1 MAVLKMTFNFKWVLF
16 FPLNKG
22 AMPFIRTSGLIL
34 RFLSI
39 SLFAAALGFNAYAEE
54 SKKILLQGKVLDPAR
69 APIAGAIVKAIL
81 DGRSSGP
88 STVSDQSGEFSLSLE
103 PGIYAVTTFAEGFEE
118 NALTVDLTSKGHP
131 PLTLMLQ
138 IGSLSNTITVVGTD
152 YETPAINSALKTLTS
167 LRDTPQ
173 SISVVTREQI
183 NDQLLSSIGDV
194 VRYTPGITAH
204 QGENNRDQ
212 IVIRGVSSSADFF
225 LNGVRDDVQYYR
237 DLYNVD
243 RVEILRGPNAMI
255 FGRGGGGGVINRVTK
270 QPAFAPFR
278 EITLQGGSF
287 NDKRVSVDLNQP
299 FNSRIAFRLDG
310 VYEDFDSFRDFVGIE
325 RYGINPTLTI
335 NPGGQTK
342 ITLGYEFFRDY
353 RTADRGIP
361 SFNARPADTDIST
374 YFGDPHQSYVRAHVN
389 LGSAVVEHQTG
400 GLNIR
405 NATQLGA
412 YDRGYQNF
420 VPGAVS
426 ADKESVSI
434 SAYNNATER
443 FNIFN
448 QTDLTYG
455 VSTGRIRHTILAGTE
470 AGRQL
475 TDNFRNTGFFN
486 NTATSIN
493 APFANPTISTP
504 VTFRQSPTDADNHVH
519 TSLASGYAQDQLD
532 LSRFVQVVAG
542 LRFDHFDLKFH
553 NNRNGEDLRRIDN
566 LVSPRVGI
574 IVKPVTQVSIYGNY
588 SVSYLPSSGDQFS
601 SLTTITQQLKPE
613 KFNNYEVG
621 VKWDL
626 GRSLALT
633 TAVYRLERKNT
644 RSTDPNDPTRIVQT
658 GSQRTNGYEIG
669 LSGSIL
675 RSWHFTGGY
684 AYQDAFI
691 TSATTVARKGAQVAQ
706 VPHHNFSVW
715 NNYQALARLAAG
727 FGLIHRS
734 DMFAA
739 VDNTVTLPGYTRA
752 DAAVFYSLTERLR
765 LQANVENLFNTRYYI
780 NADSNNNISP
790 GSARGIRLALTA
802 RF

>member
-1 MAVLKMTFNFKWVLF
+1 MS
-16 FPLNKG
+16 
-22 AMPFIRTSGLIL
+22 FIPKRSRML
-34 RFLSI
+34 RFLAS
-39 SLFAAALGFNAYAEE
+39 SLTAAALVIHTYAEG
-54 SKKILLQGKVLDPAR
+54 SKTSLQGKVLDPAR
-69 APIAGAIVKAIL
+69 APIAGATVKAIL

-88 STVSDQSGEFSLSLE
+88 STVTDQAGEFSLSLE
-103 PGIYAVTTFAEGFEE
+103 PGVYAITIAADGFEE
-118 NALTVDLTSKGHP
+118 TAQTVDLPATGHA
-131 PLTLMLQ
+131 PLTVMLQ
-138 IGSLSNTITVVGTD
+138 IASLRNTITVIGAD
-152 YETPAINSALKTLTS
+152 YQTPAINSAMKTLTS
-167 LRDTPQ
+167 LRDIPQ

-183 NDQLLSSIGDV
+183 SDQLLSSIGDV

-270 QPAFAPFR
+270 QPAFVPFR

-287 NDKRVSVDLNQP
+287 NNKRVAVDLNQP
-299 FNSRIAFRLDG
+299 INNRMAFRLDG

-335 NPGGQTK
+335 NPGSQTR
-342 ITLGYEFFRDY
+342 ITLGYEHFRDY

-361 SFNARPADTDIST
+361 SFEGRPADTDIST
-374 YFGDPHQSYVRAHVN
+374 YFGDPHHSYVRANVN
-389 LGSAVVEHQTG
+389 LGSAVIEHQVG
-400 GLNIR
+400 SLNIR
-405 NATQLGA
+405 NATQFGG

-426 ADKESVSI
+426 ADKRFVSI

-455 VSTGRIRHTILAGTE
+455 LSTGRIRHTLLAGAE
-470 AGRQL
+470 VGRQL

-486 NTATSIN
+486 NTTTSIN

-519 TSLASGYAQDQLD
+519 TSIGSAYAQDQLD
-532 LSRFVQVVAG
+532 LSRFVQIVAG

-566 LVSPRVGI
+566 LVSPRVGVI
-574 IVKPVTQVSIYGNY
+574 FKPITPLSIYGNY

-601 SLTTITQQLKPE
+601 SLTAITQQVKPE
-613 KFNNYEVG
+613 KFNNYELG
-621 VKWDL
+621 AKWDL
-626 GRSLALT
+626 RRSLSLT

-669 LSGSIL
+669 LTGSIL

-691 TSATTVARKGAQVAQ
+691 TSATTVARTGAQVAQ
-706 VPHHNFSVW
+706 VPHHNFSFW
-715 NNYQALARLAAG
+715 NNYQVLSRLAAG
-727 FGLIHRS
+727 IGLIHRS

-739 VDNTVTLPGYTRA
+739 VDNRVVLPGYTRT

-765 LQANVENLFNTRYYI
+765 LQANVENLFNTKYYI

-790 GSARGIRLALTA
+790 GSSRGIRLALTA

>member
-1 MAVLKMTFNFKWVLF
+1 MLFSLK
-16 FPLNKG
+16 
-22 AMPFIRTSGLIL
+22 SGQIT
-34 RFLSI
+34 RFLSVF
-39 SLFAAALGFNAYAEE
+39 LTTTALVIHTYAEG
-54 SKKILLQGKVLDPAR
+54 SKTSIQGKVLDPAR
-69 APIAGAIVKAIL
+69 APIAGATVKAIP
-81 DGRSSGP
+81 DGRASGP
-88 STVSDQSGEFSLSLE
+88 STITDQAGEFSLSLE
-103 PGIYAVTTFAEGFEE
+103 PGVYALTISADGFEE
-118 NALTVDLTSKGHP
+118 NAQAVDLPAAGHAPLTV
-131 PLTLMLQ
+131 MLQ
-138 IGSLSNTITVVGTD
+138 IASLRNTITVIGTD
-152 YETPAINSALKTLTS
+152 YQATSINSALKTLTS
-167 LRDTPQ
+167 LRDIPQ
-173 SISVVTREQI
+173 SIAVVTREQI
-183 NDQLLSSIGDV
+183 NDQLLSSIADV

-225 LNGVRDDVQYYR
+225 LNGIRDDVQYYR

-287 NDKRVSVDLNQP
+287 NNKRVAVDLNQP
-299 FNSRIAFRLDG
+299 FNSHMAFRLNG
-310 VYEDFDSFRDFVGIE
+310 VYEDFDSFRNFVGIE
-325 RYGINPTLTI
+325 RYGINPTLTL
-335 NPGGQTK
+335 NPARQTR
-342 ITLGYEFFRDY
+342 ITLSYEFFRDY

-361 SFNARPADTDIST
+361 SFNGLPADTDIST
-374 YFGDPHQSYVRAHVN
+374 YFGDPHQSYVRANVN
-389 LGSAVVEHQTG
+389 LGSAVVEHQAG

-405 NATQLGA
+405 NATQFGA

-420 VPGAVS
+420 VPGVVS
-426 ADKESVSI
+426 ADKRFVSI

-455 VSTGRIRHTILAGTE
+455 ISTGRIRHTILAGAE
-470 AGRQL
+470 VGRQL

-486 NTATSIN
+486 NTTTSIN
-493 APFANPTISTP
+493 APFANPTINKP
-504 VTFRQSPTDADNHVH
+504 VTFRQSPTDADNHIH
-519 TSLASGYAQDQLD
+519 TSIGSGYAQDQLD

-542 LRFDHFDLKFH
+542 LRFDHFDLNFH
-553 NNRNGEDLRRIDN
+553 NNRNGEELRRIDN

-574 IVKPVTQVSIYGNY
+574 IVKPVTQISIYGNY

-601 SLTTITQQLKPE
+601 SLTAVTQQLKPE

-621 VKWDL
+621 LKWDL
-626 GRSLALT
+626 RRSLALT

-669 LSGSIL
+669 LNGSIL

-691 TSATTVARKGAQVAQ
+691 TSATTVARTGAQVAQ
-706 VPHHNFSVW
+706 VPHHNFSFW
-715 NNYQALARLAAG
+715 NNYQMLARLSAG
-727 FGLIHRS
+727 FGVIHRS

-739 VDNTVTLPGYTRA
+739 VDNVVTLPAYTRA
-752 DAAVFYSLTERLR
+752 DTAVFYSLTERLR
-765 LQANVENLFNTRYYI
+765 LQANIENLFNTKYYI
-780 NADSNNNISP
+780 NADGNNNISP
-790 GSARGIRLALTA
+790 GSSRGIRLALTA